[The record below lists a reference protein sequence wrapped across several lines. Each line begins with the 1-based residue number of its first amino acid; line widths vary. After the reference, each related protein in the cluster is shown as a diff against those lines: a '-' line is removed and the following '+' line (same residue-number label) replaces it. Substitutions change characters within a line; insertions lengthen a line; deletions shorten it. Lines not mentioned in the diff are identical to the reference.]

1 MGFNFTEEG
10 ALRLASLI
18 IASASMVAFI
28 ALLFESFVL
37 SAAMALVAVLGCL
50 AAILIIRNEHDKT
63 L

>member
-10 ALRLASLI
+10 ALWLASLI
-18 IASASMVAFI
+18 IAAASMVAFI
-28 ALLFESFVL
+28 
-37 SAAMALVAVLGCL
+37 AAMALVAVLGCL